1 MERSSHVLVQQ
12 SGRYHGSGCHNAAK
26 IAQRW
31 SASRAGLQRW
41 VGLQPAQLCDGLP
54 AQTQSSE
61 PVTACDSCVT
71 AAWQL
76 AGVTDTNSFSGRQSL
91 RRVRPGQVAWPRGLH
106 RMVMVTRSGDQGSV
120 SEQDLKCEIQT
131 FSWYMLCLLLPFLF
145 CVHLREERF
154 CEIKILVLME
164 YWSGKVLK
172 RATSGRLQTV
182 PGAGGSKGHTP
193 VTSRV
198 SRVWRTLNN
207 SWRTRWCV
215 RYVC

>member
-1 MERSSHVLVQQ
+1 MTLYYLIWSISYYSRKNKLNIFRSVLDPLFTTHKLTNPISPSQGTLGTQTRLLRITSLEWKTKWVLLFLLACLKWDVSKTLSLMERSSHVLVQQ

-106 RMVMVTRSGDQGSV
+106 RMVMVTSDGDQGSV
-120 SEQDLKCEIQT
+120 SEQDFKCEIQT
-131 FSWYMLCLLLPFLF
+131 
-145 CVHLREERF
+145 
-154 CEIKILVLME
+154 
-164 YWSGKVLK
+164 
-172 RATSGRLQTV
+172 
-182 PGAGGSKGHTP
+182 
-193 VTSRV
+193 SRK
-198 SRVWRTLNN
+198 
-207 SWRTRWCV
+207 
-215 RYVC
+215 